1 MPFFLILMF
10 AVVLSACSA
19 PLVQPM
25 DPVNTQAKLESQAF
39 ITSDGYRLPFLSQS
53 EPPDNPTAIIVALH
67 GFNDYSQAFETMCR
81 FMNKHNIA
89 CIAYDQRGFGAT
101 AHRGIWPGDGVLE
114 SDLVAL
120 VAMLEE
126 TYPGIPIYLVGESMG
141 GAVIISALATTPLA
155 ENKSVFGAAL
165 LAPAVWAR
173 DTQPWYQRWALA
185 LAVRIAPSWKPTGE
199 SLNII
204 ATDNVDA
211 LRAMARDKRVIKET
225 RIDAVYGLTNLMD
238 KALALSPMLAT
249 PTLILYGEN
258 DEVIPRT
265 PTCRMLSKL
274 EEANLDYTF
283 RLYPKGY
290 HMLTRDLQ
298 SQNVFDDIYS
308 WIDTGASLPRSMA
321 NGALC
326 ES

>member
-1 MPFFLILMF
+1 
-10 AVVLSACSA
+10 
-19 PLVQPM
+19 
-25 DPVNTQAKLESQAF
+25 
-39 ITSDGYRLPFLSQS
+39 
-53 EPPDNPTAIIVALH
+53 
-67 GFNDYSQAFETMCR
+67 
-81 FMNKHNIA
+81 
-89 CIAYDQRGFGAT
+89 
-101 AHRGIWPGDGVLE
+101 
-114 SDLVAL
+114 
-120 VAMLEE
+120 
-126 TYPGIPIYLVGESMG
+126 
-141 GAVIISALATTPLA
+141 VIISALATTPLA

-274 EEANLDYTF
+274 DEANLDYTL

-308 WIDTGASLPRSMA
+308 WIDTSASLPRSMA